1 MWPTADD
8 VVVSNVDTMEKLVS
22 LAKKLMLTTDNS
34 DIEYNRLIL
43 VTVIETF
50 LQNFFFYN
58 EYFVIINT
66 LTEQIR
72 ETGENHEYINNVECR
87 LFVTQET
94 VMTHLHA
101 YHAPQLEWKRSFKN
115 PKGPKMS
122 LNTTHVKIKEL
133 SRSPRLSFCQNG

>member
-101 YHAPQLEWKRSFKN
+101 YHAPQLE
-115 PKGPKMS
+115 
-122 LNTTHVKIKEL
+122 
-133 SRSPRLSFCQNG
+133 